1 MTNVMETQMGEL
13 ELVRVQLVPDRVM
26 VREEPIRTSQDAAE
40 LAIDMLSQYDREV
53 FAIININAK
62 GQALN
67 MHIVSIGDLCS
78 SVTHPREVFKSSVLS
93 NAGSVIAIHNHPSGD
108 PTPSDVDIETTRRL
122 SEAGNIL
129 GIPLLDHIIIGS
141 ATKMRYSMRANGDM
155 DYLDSPRFHERD
167 DER

>member
-1 MTNVMETQMGEL
+1 MDDNYNL

-26 VREEPIRTSQDAAE
+26 VREEPIKTSHDAAD
-40 LAIDMLSQYDREV
+40 LAAEMLSKYDREV

-67 MHIVSIGDLCS
+67 MHVVSIGDLCS

-108 PTPSDVDIETTRRL
+108 PKPSDMDIETTRRL
-122 SEAGNIL
+122 CEAGDIL
-129 GIPLLDHIIIGS
+129 GIPILDHIIVGS
-141 ATKMRYSMRANGDM
+141 ATNQRYSMKANGDM
-155 DYLDSPRFHERD
+155 
-167 DER
+167 

>member
-1 MTNVMETQMGEL
+1 
-13 ELVRVQLVPDRVM
+13 
-26 VREEPIRTSQDAAE
+26 
-40 LAIDMLSQYDREV
+40 MLSQYDREV

-129 GIPLLDHIIIGS
+129 GIPLLDHIIIGDNKYVCEP
-141 ATKMRYSMRANGDM
+141 TMFEYYSEKLSKYGVNLIKG
-155 DYLDSPRFHERD
+155 ERSITST
-167 DER
+167 